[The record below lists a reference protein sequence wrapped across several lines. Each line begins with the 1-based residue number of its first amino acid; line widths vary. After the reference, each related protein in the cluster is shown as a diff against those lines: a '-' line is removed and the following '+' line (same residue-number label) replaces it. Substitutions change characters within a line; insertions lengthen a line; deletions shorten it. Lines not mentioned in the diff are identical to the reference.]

1 MRVHVLAD
9 HVPYRFTSFR
19 AHGWDIGKGCIARDG
34 TFSHIVTQLSQRY
47 HVKREPPL
55 LAALRPHDIDHVIV
69 VFDVLEP

>member
-19 AHGWDIGKGCIARDG
+19 ARCWDIGKGRIARN
-34 TFSHIVTQLSQRY
+34 Y

-55 LAALRPHDIDHVIV
+55 LAALRPHDIDHVIG
-69 VFDVLEP
+69 VFDVLEPQV